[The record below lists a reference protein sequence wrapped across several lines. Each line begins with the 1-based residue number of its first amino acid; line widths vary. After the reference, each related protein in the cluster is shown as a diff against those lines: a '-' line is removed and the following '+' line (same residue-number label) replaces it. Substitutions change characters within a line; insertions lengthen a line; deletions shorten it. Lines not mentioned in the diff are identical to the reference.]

1 MASGRSRWLEGYNP
15 RLKGADV
22 PELPDLEVMR
32 EVLAERVLG
41 RPILSAR
48 AARPDIL
55 KTVSPSLDALAGGS
69 FREVGR
75 VGKHLVLTV
84 RDDLH
89 VVMHL
94 MVAGRLVLTGSKTK
108 VTKATG
114 FVITFA
120 DGEDLRLVENGSIKR
135 ASVHLVAKPSDV
147 DRVARAGV
155 EPFSEAFTP
164 EFLAKRFAGERRQ
177 VKKAITDPSWIGGV
191 GTAYADEILFAARL
205 SPIRYVNTLQ
215 DEEIE
220 RLWAATRDVLRA
232 GIEATR
238 ARSKGALVTDEAREA
253 MQVYGKAG
261 EPCPV
266 CGRPIAE
273 IRFAE
278 TRTFYCTHCQAGDK
292 TIADR
297 RSWLTR

>member
-1 MASGRSRWLEGYNP
+1 M
-15 RLKGADV
+15 

-32 EVLAERVLG
+32 EVLAERILN
-41 RPILSAR
+41 RPILSAH

-55 KTVSPSLDALAGGS
+55 KTVSPSLDALDGES

-75 VGKHLVLTV
+75 IGKHLVLTV

-94 MVAGRLVLTGSKTK
+94 MVAGRLVLTGSHTK

-135 ASVHLVAKPSDV
+135 AKVHLVAKPSEV

-164 EFLAKRFAGERRQ
+164 EFLAQRFAGERRQ
-177 VKKAITDPSWIGGV
+177 VKKAITDPSWIGGI

-205 SPIRYVNTLQ
+205 SPIRYANTLKG
-215 DEEIE
+215 DEIE
-220 RLWAATRDVLRA
+220 RLWTATREVLQA

-238 ARSKGALVTDEAREA
+238 TRSKGTLVSDEARDA
-253 MQVYGKAG
+253 MKVYGKAG

-266 CGRPIAE
+266 CGTPIAE

>member
-1 MASGRSRWLEGYNP
+1 M
-15 RLKGADV
+15 

-32 EVLAERVLG
+32 EVLSERVLG
-41 RPILSAR
+41 RSILSAR
-48 AARPDIL
+48 ACRPDIL
-55 KTVSPSLDALAGGS
+55 KTAAPPLDALSGAA
-69 FREVGR
+69 FRAVER
-75 VGKHLVLTV
+75 IGKHLILTA

-89 VVMHL
+89 VVLHL
-94 MVAGRLVLTGSKTK
+94 MVAGRLVLTGSHTK

-114 FVITFA
+114 FLVSFV

-135 ASVHLVAKPSDV
+135 ANVHLVADPTDV

-155 EPFSEAFTP
+155 EPLSDRFTS
-164 EFLAKRFAGERRQ
+164 EFLARRFAGERRQ
-177 VKKAITDPSWIGGV
+177 IKKAITDPSWIGGI
-191 GTAYADEILFAARL
+191 GTAYADEILFAAKL
-205 SPIRYVNTLQ
+205 SPIRYTNTLEE
-215 DEEIE
+215 DELE
-220 RLWAATRDVLRA
+220 RLCVATREVLRA

-238 ARSKGALVTDEAREA
+238 ARSKGSLVSDDARAA
-253 MQVYGKAG
+253 MCVYGRAG

-266 CGRPIAE
+266 CGAPIAE

-278 TRTFYCTHCQAGDK
+278 TRTFYCSHCQAGDK

>member
-1 MASGRSRWLEGYNP
+1 M
-15 RLKGADV
+15 

-32 EVLAERVLG
+32 EVLAQRVLG
-41 RPILSAR
+41 RPIHEAR
-48 AARPDIL
+48 AYRPDIL
-55 KTVSPSLDALAGGS
+55 KTVSPSLEALAGEA
-69 FREVGR
+69 FREVRR

-84 RDDLH
+84 RDNLH

-94 MVAGRLVLTGSKTK
+94 MVAGRLVLTGSQTK

-114 FVITFA
+114 FVITFQ

-135 ASVHLVAKPSDV
+135 AKVHVVADPSDV

-155 EPFSEAFTP
+155 DALSDGFTP
-164 EFLAKRFAGERRQ
+164 EFLAQRFTGERRQ
-177 VKKAITDPSWIGGV
+177 VKKALTDPSWIGGI

-205 SPIRYVNTLQ
+205 SPIRYVNTLET
-215 DEEIE
+215 DEIR
-220 RLWAATRDVLRA
+220 RLWAATREVLRA
-232 GIEATR
+232 GIDATR
-238 ARSKGALVTDEAREA
+238 VRSKGSLVSDEGRGA
-253 MQVYGKAG
+253 MKVYGRSG

-266 CGRPIAE
+266 CGNPIAE

-278 TRTFYCTHCQAGDK
+278 TRTFYCPHCQAGGK

>member
-1 MASGRSRWLEGYNP
+1 M
-15 RLKGADV
+15 

-32 EVLAERVLG
+32 EVLAERILN
-41 RPILSAR
+41 RPILSAH

-55 KTVSPSLDALAGGS
+55 KTVSPSLDALDGES

-75 VGKHLVLTV
+75 IGKHLVLTV

-94 MVAGRLVLTGSKTK
+94 MVAGRLVLTGSHTK

-135 ASVHLVAKPSDV
+135 AKVHLVAKPSEV

-164 EFLAKRFAGERRQ
+164 EFLAQRFAGERRQ
-177 VKKAITDPSWIGGV
+177 VKKAITDPSWIGGI

-205 SPIRYVNTLQ
+205 SPIRYANTLKGG
-215 DEEIE
+215 EIE
-220 RLWAATRDVLRA
+220 RLWTATREVLQA

-238 ARSKGALVTDEAREA
+238 TRSKGTLVSDEARDA
-253 MQVYGKAG
+253 MKVYGKAG

-266 CGRPIAE
+266 CGTPIAE

>member
-1 MASGRSRWLEGYNP
+1 M
-15 RLKGADV
+15 
-22 PELPDLEVMR
+22 PELPELEVMR
-32 EVLAERVLG
+32 EVLAQRVVG

-55 KTVSPSLDALAGGS
+55 KTVSPPLDALAGES

-75 VGKHLVLTV
+75 VGKHLVLTL
-84 RDDLH
+84 RADLH
-89 VVMHL
+89 IVMHL

-108 VTKATG
+108 VTRATG

-135 ASVHLVAKPSDV
+135 ANVHLVAKPSDV

-177 VKKAITDPSWIGGV
+177 VKKAITDPSWIGGI

-205 SPIRYVNTLQ
+205 SPIRYVNTLE
-215 DEEIE
+215 DEETE
-220 RLWAATRDVLRA
+220 RLWAATREVLRA

-238 ARSKGALVTDEAREA
+238 ARSQGALVCDAGREEF
-253 MQVYGKAG
+253 QV
-261 EPCPV
+261 
-266 CGRPIAE
+266 
-273 IRFAE
+273 
-278 TRTFYCTHCQAGDK
+278 
-292 TIADR
+292 
-297 RSWLTR
+297 